1 MSGWPLPDGEEQ
13 LRVQI
18 ARLHEQLAE
27 EQLLRRQ
34 AEEAVEAV
42 AADRNRLQVSGAP
55 RPAAPR
61 QMGWY
66 ICHVGAECS

>member
-1 MSGWPLPDGEEQ
+1 MSGQPPAEGAEQ

-18 ARLHEQLAE
+18 ARLQEQLSE

-42 AADRNRLQVSGAP
+42 AADRNRLQVRRGS
-55 RPAAPR
+55 
-61 QMGWY
+61 WL
-66 ICHVGAECS
+66 